1 MIDLAINQH
10 GEQQPEQRV
19 EPHKADQ
26 REQPQE
32 SELTNDAATI
42 AKMNKDI
49 REFTDNDNGIA
60 QIIKNGIK
68 NFSRNPRE
76 AKRFVNSFRF
86 YYFLRSALV

>member
-1 MIDLAINQH
+1 MVRRRFASEGGGVMWKNQAL
-10 GEQQPEQRV
+10 QPDPAQ
-19 EPHKADQ
+19 K
-26 REQPQE
+26 

-49 REFTDNDNGIA
+49 REFTDNDNGLA

-76 AKRFVNSFRF
+76 AKRFVNSFGF
-86 YYFLRSALV
+86 YYFLRSALI

>member
-1 MIDLAINQH
+1 MWENQAL
-10 GEQQPEQRV
+10 QLDPAQ
-19 EPHKADQ
+19 K
-26 REQPQE
+26 

-60 QIIKNGIK
+60 QITKNGIK

-76 AKRFVNSFRF
+76 ANGS
-86 YYFLRSALV
+86 LIHSAFTTFFDRL